1 MKYFYLIISTY
12 LTLLLS
18 AQTPFNDLEPPN
30 TFQNADNPYYWKN
43 KLPFPGYW
51 QQDVHYKINA
61 DIDEKSIN
69 AVKKAFYEFITLYR
83 LYHFSNEEHRL
94 CGLCGN
100 TGELDTSSTAVS
112 PRGLKPGGKYPCFC
126 PLGRVSRNDKYDT
139 IKSPFV
145 LHYKKDTNDR

>member
-1 MKYFYLIISTY
+1 MNTKEWSEYNLPQELAES
-12 LTLLLS
+12 LLK
-18 AQTPFNDLEPPN
+18 E
-30 TFQNADNPYYWKN
+30 
-43 KLPFPGYW
+43 
-51 QQDVHYKINA
+51 INA
-61 DIDEKSIN
+61 DIDGKSIN
-69 AVKKAFYEFITLYR
+69 AVKKAFYEFLTQYS

-126 PLGRVSRNDKYDT
+126 PLGRVSRDDKYDT

-145 LHYKKDTNDR
+145 LHYKKDDKDSQNQ